1 MRLGVTNYCA
11 IKMITFAEK
20 WNMNR
25 SFFGM
30 LFTASVLCAQQKLE
44 IIDVQEATIDGA
56 SIRTLYS
63 DGDRVWYGSRGGV
76 MGYYDFREQFQVVKQ
91 ITFGEHKPDFR
102 SVSAT
107 NSAVFALSAGSPGL
121 LYKID
126 KATATVKSV
135 YRNLDKD
142 IFFDGMHFFDDSC
155 GIAFSDPVNGRFGM
169 IRTTDG
175 GQAWVPVS
183 ASGLDSAN
191 GEAAFAAS
199 NSTLVVHG
207 SKAWIFSGGTTS
219 RVFVSDNR
227 GDSWKAFTLPGIQ
240 GTSMSGV
247 FSVDFYDDNIGIA
260 VGGDYERP
268 ELNRGNKMV
277 TKDGGKSW
285 TLVADGEAFGYASCV
300 AFVPDGKGAYIV
312 SVGPSGV
319 WHTADTGQTWTK
331 IMEDG
336 DLYVIVFAGPDI
348 AYAAGRNKIIRIQFR

>member
-1 MRLGVTNYCA
+1 
-11 IKMITFAEK
+11 
-20 WNMNR
+20 MNR
-25 SFFGM
+25 LFFGM
-30 LFTASVLCAQQKLE
+30 LFIASVLCAQQKLE
-44 IIDVQEATIDGA
+44 IIDVREQTIEGA
-56 SIRTLYS
+56 SIRTLFPE
-63 DGDRVWYGSRGGV
+63 GDRVWYGNRGGAL
-76 MGYYDFREQFQVVKQ
+76 GYYDFREHAQVVKQ
-91 ITFGEHKPDFR
+91 INFGGHKPDFR

-126 KATATVKSV
+126 KATAAVKSV

-142 IFFDGMHFFDDSC
+142 IFFDGMHFFDDAC
-155 GIAFSDPVNGRFGM
+155 GIAFSDPVNGKFGL

-175 GQAWVPVS
+175 GETWMPVS
-183 ASGLDSAN
+183 AGGLEAGD

-207 SKAWIFSGGTTS
+207 SRAWIFSGGMTS
-219 RVFVSDNR
+219 KVFVSDDR
-227 GDSWKAFTLPGIQ
+227 GDSWKAFNLPGIQ

-247 FSVDFYDDNIGIA
+247 FSADFYDDNIGIA

-277 TKDGGKSW
+277 TTDGGKSW
-285 TLVADGEAFGYASCV
+285 TVVADGEAFGYASSV
-300 AFVPDGKGAYIV
+300 AFVPDGKGASIV

-336 DLYVIVFAGPDI
+336 DLYVIVFAGADI
-348 AYAAGRNKIIRIQFR
+348 AYASGRNRIIRIRFR